1 MGYKCGRKTE
11 GDIENPL
18 VLEEAFISFMN
29 IHGDLGG
36 IYIYIHTCII
46 YTYMYKLYIY
56 IYTYA
61 IWMDLV
67 MTVYPSLFVSNIDE
81 CINKQ

>member
-36 IYIYIHTCII
+36 IYIYIH
-46 YTYMYKLYIY
+46 
-56 IYTYA
+56 
-61 IWMDLV
+61 V
-67 MTVYPSLFVSNIDE
+67 
-81 CINKQ
+81 